1 MKITYCSWLCNPRSS
16 FYLVAQKHIKYLR
29 EKHGYNIVEVDGCN
43 LRLLRL
49 LPTDYVV
56 LHPMFWSFY
65 YCWDN
70 RFELTYQLFKI
81 RSTIC
86 SKIIAF
92 ETADSDMI
100 SKQAVEIAN
109 FLPDTIVV
117 PSEYARRSFIRSG
130 VNKPIKVVP
139 HGVDNVFFSNGL
151 SLSNPD
157 LHRLYSINRKK
168 ILFFCIHS
176 WYRKGMDLVDKA
188 LRKLRRKDYILVV
201 KTHYGVESEY
211 VRTRKFFKDIPVYHV
226 DGWLREEEV
235 RTLIDI
241 SDIVL
246 VPSRGG
252 GFELNGL
259 EALIRNKPIVYP
271 EMSCISEYAKPII
284 PELEVK
290 VSNYPIVLPDNKIHV
305 GRGHEVDIEDFTE
318 KIEYALENTNE
329 LQEKIKEKFKNK
341 EDFKWEKIVDKIV
354 SEVLK

>member
-1 MKITYCSWLCNPRSS
+1 
-16 FYLVAQKHIKYLR
+16 LR
-29 EKHGYNIVEVDGCN
+29 EKHGYNVVEVDGCN

-56 LHPMFWSFY
+56 LHPMFWSFF

-81 RSTIC
+81 RNTIC

-109 FLPDTIVV
+109 FLPDIIAV
-117 PSEYARRSFIRSG
+117 PSEYARRTFIRSG
-130 VNKPIKVVP
+130 VTKPVKVIP
-139 HGVDNVFFSNGL
+139 HGVDNIFFSSKINL
-151 SLSNPD
+151 DNPTIYK
-157 LHRLYSINRKK
+157 LYRTTDKKK
-168 ILFFCIHS
+168 ILFFCNHS

-188 LRKLRRKDYILVV
+188 LRKLKRKDYVLVV
-201 KTHYGVESEY
+201 KTHHGVEAKFIREK
-211 VRTRKFFKDIPVYHV
+211 KFFKDLPLVHI
-226 DGWLREEEV
+226 DGWLGEEQLK
-235 RTLIDI
+235 TLIDA

-252 GFELNGL
+252 GFEMNGL
-259 EALIRNKPIVYP
+259 EALIRDKPIVYP

-290 VSNYPIVLPDNKIHV
+290 VTNYPIVLPNNRIHI
-305 GRGHEVDIEDFTE
+305 GRGHEVDIDDFAE
-318 KIEYALENTNE
+318 KIEYALDNSEE
-329 LQEKIKEKFKNK
+329 LQERIKERFKNK
-341 EDFKWEKIVDKIV
+341 TEFTWERIVDKIV